1 MTKKQLLIFALIV
14 YLGVTT
20 AGFFGFR
27 TLFQGTG
34 ITAEGGKPSRFAKL
48 ISPLVPKAGQ
58 GKADV
63 KADAPK
69 TEPCPLNG
77 QLYSK
82 AEREAWETRTPLAI
96 MIENHPDARP
106 QSGLNNADII
116 FEAVAE
122 GGITRYMGMF
132 YCGAQAQDIIVAPV
146 RSARTYFIDWASSYQ
161 EPLYVHVGGANLPGP
176 TDALGQLEKYK
187 WAGANDLNQF
197 SIGFPTFVRNYDR
210 VQLAD
215 AKELAT
221 EHTMESSTERLWNYA
236 RDKRKIT
243 TWTGK
248 AKFTSWGSKD
258 DAAQVG
264 EDVKITYD
272 FWEGYKQFTAEWT
285 LDPSN
290 NTYLRATGGAGDRDN
305 NTGEP
310 LRAKNVVIL
319 FTTEKGPINENKH
332 MLYGTVGNGK
342 AIIFQDGKAVQATW
356 QKSSR
361 VAPLQFLVGGKPAQ
375 FNRGRIWISVVANGT
390 AIEY

>member
-1 MTKKQLLIFALIV
+1 MTKKHLIVFALAT
-14 YLGVTT
+14 YLGVS
-20 AGFFGFR
+20 ALGFFGFR
-27 TLFQGTG
+27 TLFR
-34 ITAEGGKPSRFAKL
+34 TAGVTTPGGKPSRFAKL
-48 ISPLVPKAGQ
+48 ISPLVPKAGL

-82 AEREAWETRTPLAI
+82 AEREAWESRTPLAI

-106 QSGLNNADII
+106 QSGLNNADVI

-122 GGITRYMGMF
+122 GGITRYMGIF
-132 YCGAQAQDIIVAPV
+132 YCGAQAQDIIVAPI

-176 TDALGQLEKYK
+176 SDALGQLDKYK
-187 WAGANDLNQF
+187 WVGANDLNQF

-210 VQLAD
+210 IQLGEG
-215 AKELAT
+215 KELAT
-221 EHTMESSTERLWNYA
+221 EHTMESSTERLWNYGK
-236 RDKRKIT
+236 DKRKIT

-258 DAAQVG
+258 DAADG
-264 EDVKITYD
+264 EVAKITHD

-285 LDPSN
+285 YDANS
-290 NTYLRATGGAGDRDN
+290 NTYLRSTGGQGHTDN
-305 NTGEP
+305 NTGEQ

-319 FTTEKGPINENKH
+319 FATEKGPINENKH
-332 MLYGTVGNGK
+332 MLYGTIGNGQ
-342 AIIFQDGKAVQATW
+342 ALIFQDGKVVKATW

-361 VAPLQFLVGGKPAQ
+361 TAPLQFLVGGKPAQ
-375 FNRGRIWISVVANGT
+375 FNRGQIWISVVATGT
-390 AIEY
+390 NIEY